1 MQVPPEDRA
10 AFTTFLEQLGYP
22 YWDESNNPAYQ
33 LFLG

>member
-10 AFTTFLEQLGYP
+10 AFTKFLEQLGYP